1 MYSTV
6 RKLSVLC
13 VILSFFNAIASVM
26 LITYLWGLTASF
38 GLIFFGIVYLA
49 TTTIIMICA
58 IISLRSLAKDLELE
72 YDSTAA
78 TIYKLTARIH
88 ELENK
93 P

>member
-13 VILSFFNAIASVM
+13 VILSFFNAIATVM

-38 GLIFFGIVYLA
+38 GLVFFGSVYLA
-49 TTTIIMICA
+49 TSTVIMICV
-58 IISLRSLAKDLELE
+58 IISLRSLARDLELE
-72 YDSTAA
+72 YDSNAA
-78 TIYKLTARIH
+78 TIHKLTVRIR
-88 ELENK
+88 ELESK